1 MIQKLIK
8 KYTEILNT
16 LEKNN
21 SIKDTTDYYPYSI
34 DIENTNEFLND
45 LKDLANY
52 THSYLQL
59 KDKETKVFEDWALK
73 QGYYVEKYKWFDIAG
88 DGINY
93 YTIVNRYK
101 RKFKL

>member
-1 MIQKLIK
+1 MKVLIEVE
-8 KYTEILNT
+8 YRNHTEIEL
-16 LEKNN
+16 
-21 SIKDTTDYYPYSI
+21 
-34 DIENTNEFLND
+34 TNEKGDTYRSKSEELQDFFSGLQEFKFD
-45 LKDLANY
+45 VKP
-52 THSYLQL
+52 SYLHL

>member
-1 MIQKLIK
+1 MKNSEKILN
-8 KYTEILNT
+8 EILKT
-16 LEKNN
+16 VEADKHFLRRFKADLTSFAKE
-21 SIKDTTDYYPYSI
+21 YH
-34 DIENTNEFLND
+34 NEQLIV
-45 LKDLANY
+45 KP
-52 THSYLQL
+52 SYLQL